1 MQKYFLNKLYAA
13 GVQKGGWFK
22 KWRNRPIRQSN
33 NPTNFPSFPC
43 FPWTKNGLWGQPT
56 LSSFVLFVV

>member
-43 FPWTKNGLWGQPT
+43 FPWTKNGLWAPAHAK
-56 LSSFVLFVV
+56 LFRVVRG